1 MEQQEGQLREAGS
14 ERVFV
19 EVNVC
24 WRGQCGGMFLV
35 LCVLIGRLPDPG
47 VSTPAHLS
55 VAAVGV
61 SFIKIQNEP
70 RGYSRSVWVCVCM
83 CVWGGWGV
91 GVHRQTFQTFKAAKQ
106 FGCDCCVWLG
116 IKR

>member
-1 MEQQEGQLREAGS
+1 
-14 ERVFV
+14 
-19 EVNVC
+19 
-24 WRGQCGGMFLV
+24 MFSV

-70 RGYSRSVWVCVCM
+70 RGYSSVCAYGGGCVQAN
-83 CVWGGWGV
+83 VPNI
-91 GVHRQTFQTFKAAKQ
+91 QSSKAIWMRLLCLAGDQKIRK
-106 FGCDCCVWLG
+106 GPVRCLMLN
-116 IKR
+116 

>member
-70 RGYSRSVWVCVCM
+70 RGYSGSVCVHV
-83 CVWGGWGV
+83 CVGVGGGV
-91 GVHRQTFQTFKAAKQ
+91 GVHRQMFQTFKAAKQ

>member
-1 MEQQEGQLREAGS
+1 MEQQEGQLIEAGS

-70 RGYSRSVWVCVCM
+70 RGYSGSVCVHVCVCE
-83 CVWGGWGV
+83 GG
-91 GVHRQTFQTFKAAKQ
+91 
-106 FGCDCCVWLG
+106 GCA
-116 IKR
+116 

>member
-1 MEQQEGQLREAGS
+1 MEQQEGQLIEAGS

-70 RGYSRSVWVCVCM
+70 RGYSGSVCV
-83 CVWGGWGV
+83 GGV
-91 GVHRQTFQTFKAAKQ
+91 GVHRQMFQTFKAAKQ